1 MSDIRSG
8 DNVNLNNE
16 RSYSSQCLEN
26 FLAEIGSEITGACM
40 VPLNLPEAEVKNIIK
55 RAIKWFRKNY
65 EYSLRENY
73 FHIPNSVF
81 STAAFKST
89 RALNFP
95 RENSITGGGEIF
107 SIYGVYD
114 MGSGWNQSGGGLDL
128 RFQSGADFA
137 IDKMLFR
144 NMYNGIGSAESA
156 EELQYYVINQS
167 FFDMARQIME
177 NPLSFNYSQLTGQL
191 KFMGDTPKGDVIIE
205 CYESIEN
212 CALYDDEIFFRYVA
226 AKVKQSIGA
235 KLGVFK
241 FSLPGGVEIDYDG
254 IKDMGDSELEQVLEE
269 IKGDEGVDWMM
280 HS

>member
-8 DNVNLNNE
+8 ENINLNND
-16 RSYSSQCLEN
+16 RSYSSECLEN
-26 FLAEIGSEITGACM
+26 FIMEVGSEITGACM
-40 VPLNLPEAEVKNIIK
+40 VPLNLPDAEVRNIIK
-55 RAIKWFRKNY
+55 RAVKWFRKNY

-81 STAAFKST
+81 SSTGFKASRT
-89 RALNFP
+89 LHFP
-95 RENSITGGGEIF
+95 EENATSGAGEVF

-114 MGSGWNQSGGGLDL
+114 LGSGWNQSGGGMDL

-137 IDKMLFR
+137 VDKLLFR
-144 NMYNGIGSAESA
+144 NAYNNSGASAAA

-167 FFDMARQIME
+167 MFDMSRQIME
-177 NPLSFNYSQLTGQL
+177 NPISFSYSQLTGQL
-191 KFMGDTPKGDVIIE
+191 KIMGDTPRGDVIIE
-205 CYESIEN
+205 CYETIEN
-212 CALYDDEIFFRYVA
+212 CALYNDEIFFRYVA
-226 AKVKQSIGA
+226 AKVKQSVGA

-254 IKDMGDSELEQVLEE
+254 IKSMGDEEMEKVLEE
-269 IKGDEGVDWMM
+269 IKGDEGVDWMF

>member
-8 DNVNLNNE
+8 ENIDLNND

-26 FLAEIGSEITGACM
+26 FITEVGSEITGACM
-40 VPLNLPEAEVKNIIK
+40 VPLNLPDAEVRNIIK
-55 RAIKWFRKNY
+55 RAVKWFRKNY

-73 FHIPNSVF
+73 FHIPQSVF
-81 STAAFKST
+81 ESASFKSSRT
-89 RALNFP
+89 LHFP
-95 RENSITGGGEIF
+95 EENATTGAGEIF

-114 MGSGWNQSGGGLDL
+114 LGSGWNQSGGGMDL

-137 IDKMLFR
+137 VDKLLFQ
-144 NMYNGIGSAESA
+144 NAFNGSGASEAA

-167 FFDMARQIME
+167 MFDMSRQIME
-177 NPLSFNYSQLTGQL
+177 NPISFSYSQLTGQL
-191 KFMGDTPKGDVIIE
+191 KIMGDTPRGDVIIE

-212 CALYDDEIFFRYVA
+212 CALYNDEIFFRYVT
-226 AKVKQSIGA
+226 AKVKQSVGS

-254 IKDMGDSELEQVLEE
+254 IKSMGDEEMERVLEE
-269 IKGDEGVDWMM
+269 IKGDEGVDWMF
-280 HS
+280 HT